1 MELKTQTALLKSTFC
16 VMILSYYKH
25 CLRFECF
32 IYWMPVQ
39 WVLKLDIIISQGTKP
54 LWFTH
59 LDYSIHFIPSGLQ
72 AYLECIKM
80 AEIFTQIWGH
90 EKNLKSC
97 FEHQHL
103 YMSTIHNCNHL
114 PSLYYVPRTV
124 LKSILR
130 FYVIFTTTLSGN
142 AVAFTVQ
149 VRKLS

>member
-1 MELKTQTALLKSTFC
+1 MCYDSQLLLALSKIRVL
-16 VMILSYYKH
+16 L
-25 CLRFECF
+25 
-32 IYWMPVQ
+32 YWMPVQ

-54 LWFTH
+54 VWFTH
-59 LDYSIHFIPSGLQ
+59 LDCSIHFIPSGLQ

-80 AEIFTQIWGH
+80 TEIFTQIWGH

-114 PSLYYVPRTV
+114 SSLYYVPRTV
-124 LKSILR
+124 LKKHFAILCN
-130 FYVIFTTTLSGN
+130 FTTTLSGN
-142 AVAFTVQ
+142 AVTFTVQ